1 MRRSDFRDGYLDQR
15 AYLQRDPHPLRGD
28 LLQKGAKWSETFAVH
43 LDQVLSGEHL
53 SDEAASTTLGGYSY
67 WLRND
72 FTRNMTRMDEL
83 FSDDPDID
91 ITLDFFLG
99 MGFHALNASMLEM
112 WQAAL
117 TGRRLSKHAR
127 QHVQNNLAI
136 YSVQL
141 MAPLVDAHKKGEL
154 FTWNKDHFKVSDP
167 ISRGVMGIASESD
180 ATLGLLQGLA
190 DAPDI
195 YILPSPDKYEH
206 SCNQSDRN
214 SDLILL
220 DPTNETAHGIQVKT
234 STRGIAKHRE
244 YDPAFVTVIDNE
256 QDLKNLIYLRQ
267 PGRSDS
273 SPVAMPGLYAAHYLA
288 QQKGL
293 HRHGQPKGKNMILN
307 HVPLTAMR
315 SKYLAGEI
323 AHLAEPVNKQVT
335 EHLCRVALECLVV
348 VDAPDSSDTAPSNSP
363 VMKV

>member
-1 MRRSDFRDGYLDQR
+1 
-15 AYLQRDPHPLRGD
+15 
-28 LLQKGAKWSETFAVH
+28 
-43 LDQVLSGEHL
+43 
-53 SDEAASTTLGGYSY
+53 
-67 WLRND
+67 
-72 FTRNMTRMDEL
+72 
-83 FSDDPDID
+83 
-91 ITLDFFLG
+91 
-99 MGFHALNASMLEM
+99 
-112 WQAAL
+112 
-117 TGRRLSKHAR
+117 
-127 QHVQNNLAI
+127 
-136 YSVQL
+136 

-293 HRHGQPKGKNMILN
+293 HRHATPAVMHHRATPGQQNATHN
-307 HVPLTAMR
+307 TDSTPLTLYPACMTR
-315 SKYLAGEI
+315 M
-323 AHLAEPVNKQVT
+323 AHAASVRAKPNQYRLSCHCIRRQPPQWV
-335 EHLCRVALECLVV
+335 RVHR
-348 VDAPDSSDTAPSNSP
+348 
-363 VMKV
+363 